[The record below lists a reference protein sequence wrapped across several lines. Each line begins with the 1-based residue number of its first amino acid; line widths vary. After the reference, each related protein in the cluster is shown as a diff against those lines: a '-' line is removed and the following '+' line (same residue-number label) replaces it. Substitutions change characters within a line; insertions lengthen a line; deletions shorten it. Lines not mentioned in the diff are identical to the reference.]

1 MNISFENVRNYYIT
15 SPSLIGLRFVVIPT
29 TIGEDHYLFG
39 SPVEGCNVAD
49 EIYEQLKT
57 LPDQPDKE
65 IDIAEL
71 IFMYADEESRTFAS
85 RDIHADDDQIFI
97 TFSPEQPNLTILN
110 PVTQKKTI
118 YPVSLAEFKK
128 AFIEYYE
135 SDGYKSAASKL
146 TAW

>member
-29 TIGEDHYLFG
+29 TIGEDHYLLG
-39 SPVEGCNVAD
+39 SPVEGCNIAD

-85 RDIHADDDQIFI
+85 YDIHADDAQIYI

-110 PVTQKKTI
+110 PKTQEKTV
-118 YPVSLAEFKK
+118 YPISIAEFKK

-135 SDGYKSAASKL
+135 SDGYKSAAAKL
-146 TAW
+146 TV